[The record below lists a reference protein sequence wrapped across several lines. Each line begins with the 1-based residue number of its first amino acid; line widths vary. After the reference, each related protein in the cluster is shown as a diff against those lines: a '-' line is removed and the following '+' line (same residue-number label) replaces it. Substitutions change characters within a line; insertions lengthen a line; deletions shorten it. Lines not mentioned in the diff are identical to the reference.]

1 MKQTNNAIKFLMA
14 QYRAI
19 FKSAYIKGIATATI
33 LTTALAVG
41 QSQAA
46 TDATALGALK
56 EDKTISTANDALNVA
71 ANVNNTNTFTLTIA
85 SGDNVITG
93 PGATGDATNAN
104 LSKAKF
110 LVNGDSTTLK
120 VTTTANNGAT
130 LNLKTLD
137 IQNGTVS
144 VTGGNTDKAATLVA
158 ETISMSS
165 DKAKLTVSGDFTSKL
180 GDATKTV
187 YDLKNGATITIG
199 KSGAMVGK
207 SLMSDGGKIV
217 FRGSGSGLQAP
228 MYLEKDSG
236 GAAQKLDITVDAEK
250 SGTVSLAGK
259 AADNRG
265 VLHFKSGSTIDLKA
279 NATSGSMLHIK
290 SNGDNGSI
298 VKFDKGVSLKSTG
311 TTNFGTIT
319 VSGTAAAGSTPGPA
333 KPQSL
338 SEIHTDAT
346 VLSDFLS
353 GKGGGVAGSID
364 FKGNA
369 LLKIVDDV
377 TVDLAATTNSVS
389 GSNVGLVVSATA
401 AAGKVAFTQEGTVQA
416 KNFAMS
422 KAFTDDLSA
431 KLNIK
436 ADETLTL
443 GSNDYSGT
451 TTFKFKS
458 AEAKNLTLQASG
470 GTLTL
475 ADNVTLR
482 SLTTKE
488 VDGKTK
494 VVAGE
499 GKIEG
504 NVILTG
510 QKGITVDGGKYT
522 ASNAITISGGT
533 LKVQNTGIGG
543 TLADQSSLKLTNL
556 TIDLSANGG
565 KITVSG
571 SGSTLDLTE
580 ANITSKD
587 ATNATADN
595 NNFNFKADGDGAE
608 LKIKGEKFAELL
620 SNANSGSIF
629 TVDNNGKITLTG
641 DTEVKA
647 AYLKATA
654 NNDKTA
660 VIMTKGTLNAAEGLT
675 LTDVSV
681 TDGINIGQNGKILA
695 GTLTM
700 NLSETDAADETKT
713 LILKSGDYTTLGDMS
728 TNAKK
733 GFVFSGA
740 NSVLNLGTY
749 EVDTSVTDK
758 VAYKGLS
765 SGGTVG
771 QAVTLSGAG
780 TAMNVKY
787 GNWNVSGELTVS
799 GGALTVGNA
808 DTIKDKNG
816 NVLTASMSASNLN
829 VVDGTVSIK
838 SGSSVK
844 ATQLTVANGK
854 SIDVNGSLTI
864 KGSFKAGDS
873 SANPQTKDSYGI
885 SLADNS
891 IKVNQGASLT
901 FESGDAITKALNAT
915 ESNGK
920 ITSFDVKTD
929 AFASGGALVSQAG
942 STVNLSVFKEGTVIT
957 KEAISKLTTGL
968 FGEKSSLNGTVNLGK
983 VVFDGLAPT
992 DKGTVSWNDA
1002 KDFGNYLPNYTN
1014 DGLLNAKLTDVNNE
1028 TIYGNWGSAEDLS
1041 KTSGSIKFAENA
1053 SLNNATQV
1061 GEEKY
1066 FVVGSGGA
1074 LLGIEVADIGTM
1086 TLANGGKAAGVKL
1099 GKQSTLIVDGKA
1111 GNTTAL
1117 KNISGDT
1124 SAKVTLNS
1132 GITEV
1137 ADGVK
1142 VGYLSMNAK
1151 EPTKLTVGKNL
1162 QLTNADKDSVLS
1174 GEVEVKGNV
1183 DLDGKTT
1190 FGGKTVVGG
1199 TFTASKDVTFAGET
1213 NITKGL
1219 LSLNADGYVAGG
1231 FLTATEVNLKDKAST
1246 LYIGNDS
1253 ISEGDNKRSSATGYA
1268 EIDNL
1273 NLKGGTLF
1281 VDPDY
1286 GHRTSVAAVS
1296 HFGNKV
1302 TDAKNAG
1309 TVEGKVVVGKNAALA
1324 TGVDVD
1330 VLGMMDFI
1338 DRYQIGGSLTQGAG
1352 SIMYMGNVLTVKD
1365 GSRLVLDAV
1374 NKQSDVETELGKAA
1388 ADSKYSA
1395 VWSGGSEK
1403 IASDLYMSA
1412 GSIMAID
1419 ENILK
1424 DGKAVHF
1431 DKDDAAIYSEG
1442 GKVVLESSAFINSR
1456 DIVLF
1461 TDKGIGENAGVKV
1474 LGVAGKND
1482 IEVESL
1488 NGLMHFT
1495 LKAGE
1500 VTKGQTLKLN
1510 RSRVDTA
1517 FSEASAPMRTFLI
1530 SYASLTKNW
1539 EDFYQQEEAKPE
1551 AKPEEK
1557 PDSKP
1562 DAGTKAVAAAA
1573 PAAPAVVQE
1582 HLIDREA
1589 YDFEAKFDKDNNLV
1603 VQQGFNKN
1611 DFVVVTY
1618 KENDKEVKKI
1628 FKVAR
1633 NEFLEKVVLDT
1644 NGRPADVAARMGVFA
1659 GSAEAALIA
1668 GTGTY
1673 EAVAGRF
1680 GMGQQGQLMSYA
1692 NNGQGTAL
1700 WLSPIYKDHDSDGF
1714 NADGITWGSDASLT
1728 GFALGADYTL
1738 DSGLRYGVTINAGQG
1753 DSSGQGAATGVD
1765 GDFDYFSLGAYAGFV
1780 SGPYS
1785 VVGDLSYSVVDS
1797 DVKASTEVG
1806 KLNTSFDTTNLSMGV
1821 TGQINLSVNGLDIVP
1836 HLGLRYT
1843 RLDMDSYDVMSDY
1856 GRVGS
1861 VTTSSASMF
1870 TIPAGITISKEYF
1883 SEEWSFQP
1891 SIDFNVTGSFGDDSL
1906 DGSIHWDGVG
1916 NFDVST
1922 KTEFTDNVS
1931 YGVLVGFGAQSERL
1945 SVGAGLGYTTSSSV
1959 DEFSLTGNLRYAF

>member
-41 QSQAA
+41 QAQAA
-46 TDATALGALK
+46 APNLGTLNKDTTIADAQ
-56 EDKTISTANDALNVA
+56 DKITQKDSVS
-71 ANVNNTNTFTLTIA
+71 NTNTFTLTIEA
-85 SGDNVITG
+85 GENKFLG
-93 PGATGDATNAN
+93 PDSGATKTEVALSNAT
-104 LSKAKF
+104 F
-110 LVNGDSTTLK
+110 VVNGKDA
-120 VTTTANNGAT
+120 ANT
-130 LNLKTLD
+130 
-137 IQNGTVS
+137 
-144 VTGGNTDKAATLVA
+144 
-158 ETISMSS
+158 
-165 DKAKLTVSGDFTSKL
+165 KLTVSGSAAESVALTLKKLDVQSGTVKVSGSTGKSASLVADNITLNSNKATLSVAGEGTSTL

-207 SLMSDGGKIV
+207 SILSDGGKIV
-217 FRGSGSGLQAP
+217 FDGSGSGLQAP

-236 GAAQKLDITVDAEK
+236 GAAQKLDITVEAEK
-250 SGTVSLAGK
+250 SGTLSLAGK

-279 NATSGSMLHIK
+279 HATAGGILHIVSK
-290 SNGDNGSI
+290 DNNGSI
-298 VKFDKGVSLKSTG
+298 VKLDKGVTLTSTG
-311 TTNFGTIT
+311 SGVGGVIN
-319 VSGTAAAGSTPGPA
+319 VSGTAASTGPGA
-333 KPQSL
+333 TNPQSL

-346 VLSDFLS
+346 VLTDFLI

-488 VDGKTK
+488 VEGKTK

-533 LKVQNTGIGG
+533 LKVQNTGLN
-543 TLADQSSLKLTNL
+543 TVKADQSSLKVTNL
-556 TIDLSANGG
+556 TIDLAAEHGA
-565 KITVSG
+565 ITVSG
-571 SGSTLDLTE
+571 SGSTIDLSE
-580 ANITSKD
+580 ATITSKD
-587 ATNATADN
+587 ATTPATN
-595 NNFNFKADGDGAE
+595 NKNFNFKADSGAE

-620 SNANSGSIF
+620 SNANSGPIF
-629 TVDNNGKITLTG
+629 TVTNDGKITLTG

-647 AYLKATA
+647 TYLKATA
-654 NNDKTA
+654 NNDKTG

-675 LTDVSV
+675 LTEVNA
-681 TDGINIGQNGKILA
+681 TTGIDIGQNGKIQA

-713 LILKSGDYTTLGDMS
+713 LILQSGDYTTLGDMS

-844 ATQLTVANGK
+844 ATQLTVADGK

-873 SANPQTKDSYGI
+873 GANPPTTDTYGI
-885 SLADNS
+885 KLSNDS

-1014 DGLLNAKLTDVNNE
+1014 DGLLNAKLTDVNGE

-1074 LLGIEVADIGTM
+1074 LLGIEVAKVGTM
-1086 TLANGGKAAGVKL
+1086 TLANGGKAGAVKL
-1099 GKQSTLIVDGKA
+1099 DDLATLIVDGKA

-1117 KNISGDT
+1117 KNISGGDT
-1124 SAKVTLNS
+1124 AKVTLNS

-1162 QLTNADKDSVLS
+1162 NLTNTDKESVLS

-1183 DLDGKTT
+1183 DLAGKTT

-1199 TFTASKDVTFAGET
+1199 TFTAAKDVTFAGET

-1231 FLTATEVNLKDKAST
+1231 FLTATEVNLKDNAST
-1246 LYIGNDS
+1246 LYVGNDS

-1309 TVEGKVVVGKNAALA
+1309 TVDGKVVVGKNAALA

-1352 SIMYMGNVLTVKD
+1352 SIMYMGNVLTVKN

-1374 NKQSDVETELGKAA
+1374 NKQSDVEAELGKAA

-1461 TDKGIGENAGVKV
+1461 TDKGTGENAGVKV

-1659 GSAEAALIA
+1659 GSAEAALLA

-1714 NADGITWGSDASLT
+1714 NADGISWGSDASLT

>member
-41 QSQAA
+41 QAQAD
-46 TDATALGALK
+46 TDLSKL
-56 EDKTISTANDALNVA
+56 DKDTTISDAANKLNVSGD
-71 ANVNNTNTFTLTIA
+71 VSNTNTFTLTIA

-93 PGATGDATNAN
+93 PNAAATKPVSVALNNAT
-104 LSKAKF
+104 F
-110 LVNGDSTTLK
+110 LVNGDNATLK
-120 VTTTANNGAT
+120 IKTTTNEGST
-130 LNLKTLD
+130 LSLKKLD
-137 IQNGTVS
+137 IQNGAVTVS
-144 VTGGNTDKAATLVA
+144 GNNSKEAKLVA

-165 DKAKLTVSGDFTSKL
+165 AKAKLTVAGAHTSIL
-180 GDATKTV
+180 GDAAKTV

-207 SLMSDGGKIV
+207 SILSDGGKIV
-217 FRGSGSGLQAP
+217 FAGSGSGLQAP
-228 MYLEKDSG
+228 MYLEKDTSG
-236 GAAQKLDITVDAEK
+236 SAQKLDITV
-250 SGTVSLAGK
+250 SGNATDSISLAGK

-279 NATSGSMLHIK
+279 DATSGGILNIA
-290 SNGDNGSI
+290 SNNKFGSI
-298 VKFDKGVSLKSTG
+298 VKFDKGVTLTSTG
-311 TTNFGTIT
+311 SGKGGLIN
-319 VSGTAAAGSTPGPA
+319 VSGTAANGGTST
-333 KPQSL
+333 PQSL

-346 VLSDFLS
+346 VLTDFLS
-353 GKGGGVAGSID
+353 GKGGVAGAID
-364 FKGNA
+364 LKANSA
-369 LLKIVDDV
+369 LKILDDV
-377 TVDLAATTNSVS
+377 TVDLAATSNSVS
-389 GSNVGLVVSATA
+389 GTTVGLVVSGGTAA
-401 AAGKVAFTQEGTVQA
+401 AAGKLNLSAESTLQA
-416 KNFAMS
+416 KNFTVS
-422 KAFTDDLSA
+422 KKLDDNLA
-431 KLNIK
+431 TKLNIK

-451 TTFKFKS
+451 ASFKFKS

-482 SLTTKE
+482 SLSTKE

-510 QKGITVDGGKYT
+510 QNKGITVDGGKYT

-533 LKVQNTGIGG
+533 LKVQNTG
-543 TLADQSSLKLTNL
+543 LNSVKADQSSLKVTNL
-556 TIDLSANGG
+556 TIDLAAEHGA
-565 KITVSG
+565 ITVSG
-571 SGSTLDLTE
+571 SGSTIDLSE
-580 ANITSKD
+580 ATITSKD
-587 ATNATADN
+587 AATAPGTN
-595 NNFNFKADGDGAE
+595 NKPFNFKADGDGAE

-629 TVDNNGKITLTG
+629 TVTNDGKITLTG

-647 AYLKATA
+647 TYLKGTA
-654 NNDKTA
+654 GGNDKTA

-675 LTDVSV
+675 LTEVDATS
-681 TDGINIGQNGKILA
+681 GINIGKDGKILA

-700 NLSETDAADETKT
+700 NLSDTDAEKADSV
-713 LILKSGDYTTLGDMS
+713 LNIKSGDYTTLGDMS

-771 QAVTLSGAG
+771 QAVTLSGAS
-780 TAMNVKY
+780 AMNVQY

-799 GGALTVGNA
+799 GGAVTVGNA
-808 DTIKDKNG
+808 DSIKDKNG
-816 NVLTASMSASNLN
+816 NVLTASMSASNLK
-829 VVDGTVSIK
+829 VVDGKVQIQ

-844 ATQLTVANGK
+844 ATQVSVESGK
-854 SIDVNGSLTI
+854 SIDVSGSLTI

-1014 DGLLNAKLTDVNNE
+1014 DGLLNAKLTDVNGE

-1074 LLGIEVADIGTM
+1074 LLGIEVAKVGTM
-1086 TLANGGKAAGVKL
+1086 TLANGGKAGAVKL
-1099 GKQSTLIVDGKA
+1099 DDLATLIVDGKA

-1117 KNISGDT
+1117 KNISGGDT
-1124 SAKVTLNS
+1124 AKVTLNS

-1162 QLTNADKDSVLS
+1162 QLINGDKESVLS

-1183 DLDGKTT
+1183 DLAGKTT

-1246 LYIGNDS
+1246 LYVGNDS

-1296 HFGNKV
+1296 HFGSKV

-1431 DKDDAAIYSEG
+1431 DKDDAAIYNEG

-1461 TDKGIGENAGVKV
+1461 TDKGAGENAGVKV

-1659 GSAEAALIA
+1659 GSAEAALLA

-1714 NADGITWGSDASLT
+1714 NADGISWGSDASLT
-1728 GFALGADYTL
+1728 GVALGADYTL

-1806 KLNTSFDTTNLSMGV
+1806 QLNTSFDTTNLSMGV

-1883 SEEWSFQP
+1883 SEDWSFQP

>member
-41 QSQAA
+41 QAQAA
-46 TDATALGALK
+46 PPDLATLNK
-56 EDKTISTANDALNVA
+56 DTTIDKAADQLNVSGD
-71 ANVNNTNTFTLTIA
+71 VSNTNTFTLTIA
-85 SGDNVITG
+85 SGDNVIKG
-93 PGATGDATNAN
+93 PAAQASKPVSVSLSNAT
-104 LSKAKF
+104 F
-110 LVNGDSTTLK
+110 LVNGENTTLQIK
-120 VTTTANNGAT
+120 TSTNEGAT
-130 LNLKTLD
+130 LSLKKLD
-137 IQNGTVS
+137 IQNGAVTVS
-144 VTGGNTDKAATLVA
+144 GNNSKEAKIVA

-165 DKAKLTVSGDFTSKL
+165 DKAKLTVSGDHTSTL

-207 SLMSDGGKIV
+207 SILSDGGKIV
-217 FRGSGSGLQAP
+217 FAGSGSGLQAP
-228 MYLEKDSG
+228 MYLEKDTSG
-236 GAAQKLDITVDAEK
+236 SAQKLDITV
-250 SGTVSLAGK
+250 SGNATDSISLAGK

-279 NATSGSMLHIK
+279 DATSGGILNIA
-290 SNGDNGSI
+290 SNNKFGSI
-298 VKFDKGVSLKSTG
+298 VKFDKGVTLTSTG
-311 TTNFGTIT
+311 SGKGGLIN
-319 VSGTAAAGSTPGPA
+319 VSGTAANGGTST
-333 KPQSL
+333 PQSL

-346 VLSDFLS
+346 VLTDFLS
-353 GKGGGVAGSID
+353 GKGGVAGAID
-364 FKGNA
+364 LKA
-369 LLKIVDDV
+369 DSALKIIDDV
-377 TVDLAATTNSVS
+377 TVDVAAGSNNVS
-389 GSNVGLVVSATA
+389 GTTVSLNVAGVASQATA
-401 AAGKVAFTQEGTVQA
+401 AAGKVNVSGKSEIHA
-416 KNFAMS
+416 KNIVVS
-422 KAFTDDLSA
+422 KNMGSDLND
-431 KLNIK
+431 KLVLK
-436 ADETLTL
+436 ASDTLTL
-443 GSNDYSGT
+443 GGSNYSGT
-451 TTFKFKS
+451 ATFGFS
-458 AEAKNLTLQASG
+458 GAEAVNLKMEASG

-488 VDGKTK
+488 VEGKTK

-504 NVILTG
+504 NALISG
-510 QKGITVDGGKYT
+510 GSIIVDGGKYT
-522 ASNAITISGGT
+522 AGGT
-533 LKVQNTGIGG
+533 HTVKGGTIKVQNTGLGG

-556 TIDLSANGG
+556 TIDLGTANGA
-565 KITVSG
+565 ITVSG
-571 SGSTLDLTE
+571 SGSTLDLSE
-580 ANITSKD
+580 ATITATD
-587 ATNATADN
+587 AATAPNTN
-595 NNFNFKADGDGAE
+595 NKNFNFKANGLGSE

-620 SNANSGSIF
+620 SNENSGSIF
-629 TVDNNGKITLTG
+629 TVDTGGKVTLTG
-641 DTEVKA
+641 EATVKSDKL
-647 AYLKATA
+647 LKTVGTA
-654 NNDKTA
+654 KTGM
-660 VIMTKGTLNAAEGLT
+660 VFTNGTLNAVEGLT
-675 LTDVSV
+675 IESVSAA
-681 TDGINIGQNGKILA
+681 DGLDLGQNGKIQA

-713 LILKSGDYTTLGDMS
+713 LIVKSGAYTTLGDMS

-771 QAVTLSGAG
+771 QAVTLSGAS
-780 TAMNVKY
+780 AMNVQY

-844 ATQLTVANGK
+844 ATQLTVADTK
-854 SIDVNGSLTI
+854 KIEVDGSLTI
-864 KGSFKAGDS
+864 KGSFKAGDTG
-873 SANPQTKDSYGI
+873 ANPPTTDTYGI
-885 SLADNS
+885 KLSNDS

-1014 DGLLNAKLTDVNNE
+1014 DGLLNAKLTDVNGE
-1028 TIYGNWGSAEDLS
+1028 TIYGNWGSAEDLT

-1074 LLGIEVADIGTM
+1074 LLGIDVAKVGTM
-1086 TLANGGKAAGVKL
+1086 TLANGGKAGAVKL
-1099 GKQSTLIVDGKA
+1099 DDLATLIVDGKA

-1117 KNISGDT
+1117 KNISGGDT
-1124 SAKVTLNS
+1124 AKVTLNS

-1162 QLTNADKDSVLS
+1162 QLTNADKESVLS

-1183 DLDGKTT
+1183 DLAGKTT

-1199 TFTASKDVTFAGET
+1199 TFTAAKDVTFAGEA

-1231 FLTATEVNLKDKAST
+1231 FLTATEVDLKGATST
-1246 LYIGNDS
+1246 LYVGNDS

-1296 HFGNKV
+1296 HFGSKV

-1374 NKQSDVETELGKAA
+1374 NKQSDVEAELGKAA

-1714 NADGITWGSDASLT
+1714 NADGISWGSDASLT

-1753 DSSGQGAATGVD
+1753 DSSGQGAATGVE

>member
-41 QSQAA
+41 QAQAA
-46 TDATALGALK
+46 APDLGTLNK
-56 EDKTISTANDALNVA
+56 DHTISVAGDALNVSGD
-71 ANVNNTNTFTLTIA
+71 VSNTNTFTLTIA
-85 SGDNVITG
+85 SGDNVIKG
-93 PGATGDATNAN
+93 PAAQASKPVSVSLSNAT
-104 LSKAKF
+104 F
-110 LVNGDSTTLK
+110 LVNGENTTLQIK
-120 VTTTANNGAT
+120 TSTNEGAT
-130 LNLKTLD
+130 LSLKKLD
-137 IQNGTVS
+137 IQNGAVTVS
-144 VTGGNTDKAATLVA
+144 GNNSKEAKLVA

-165 DKAKLTVSGDFTSKL
+165 EKAKLTVSGEHTSTL

-207 SLMSDGGKIV
+207 SIVSDGGKIV
-217 FRGSGSGLQAP
+217 FQGDGATLSAP

-250 SGTVSLAGK
+250 SGTISLAGK
-259 AADNRG
+259 AADKRG

-279 NATSGSMLHIK
+279 GTQSGGTLHISK
-290 SNGDNGSI
+290 TTTNGSI
-298 VKFDKGVSLKSTG
+298 VKFDKGVTLKSTG
-311 TTNFGTIT
+311 SGKGGVIN
-319 VSGTAAAGSTPGPA
+319 VSGSGAT
-333 KPQSL
+333 SL
-338 SEIHTDAT
+338 SEIHTDAK
-346 VLSDFLS
+346 VLTDFLA
-353 GKGGGVAGSID
+353 GTGGVAGTVDLKANS
-364 FKGNA
+364 A
-369 LLKIVDDV
+369 LKIIDDV
-377 TVDLAATTNSVS
+377 TVDVAAGSNNVS
-389 GSNVGLVVSATA
+389 GTTVSLNVAGVANQGSA
-401 AAGKVAFTQEGTVQA
+401 AAGAVNLSAKSTIQA
-416 KNFAMS
+416 KNIVVS
-422 KAFTDDLSA
+422 KALGANLND
-431 KLNIK
+431 KLVLK
-436 ADETLTL
+436 ASDTLTL
-443 GSNDYSGT
+443 GGSNYSGT
-451 TTFKFKS
+451 TTLGFS
-458 AEAKNLTLQASG
+458 GAEAVNLKMEASG

-504 NVILTG
+504 SVILTG
-510 QKGITVDGGKYT
+510 QDKGITVDGGKYT

-533 LKVQNTGIGG
+533 LKVQNTG
-543 TLADQSSLKLTNL
+543 LNSVKADQSSLKVTNL
-556 TIDLSANGG
+556 TIDLAAEHGA
-565 KITVSG
+565 ITVSG
-571 SGSTLDLTE
+571 SGSTIDLSE
-580 ANITSKD
+580 ATITSKD
-587 ATNATADN
+587 EATDPGTN
-595 NNFNFKADGDGAE
+595 NKTFNFKADGDGAE

-620 SNANSGSIF
+620 GNTNSGSIF

-641 DTEVKA
+641 DTELKA
-647 AYLKATA
+647 TYLKATA
-654 NNDKTA
+654 NNDKTG
-660 VIMTKGTLNAAEGLT
+660 VIMTKGTLNATEGLT
-675 LTDVSV
+675 LTDVHA
-681 TDGINIGQNGKILA
+681 TNGIDIGQNGKIQA

-700 NLSETDAADETKT
+700 NLSETDAANETKT
-713 LILKSGDYTTLGDMS
+713 LIVKSGAYTTLGDMS

-733 GFVFSGA
+733 GFVLTSTTA
-740 NSVLNLGTY
+740 TADTVLNLGTY

-758 VAYKGLS
+758 TAYKGLS

-816 NVLTASMSASNLN
+816 NVLTASMSASNLK
-829 VVDGTVSIK
+829 VVDGKVQIQ

-844 ATQLTVANGK
+844 ATQVSVDAGK
-854 SIDVNGSLTI
+854 SIDVSGSLTI

-1002 KDFGNYLPNYTN
+1002 KAFGNYLPNYTN
-1014 DGLLNAKLTDVNNE
+1014 DGLLNAKLTDVNGE
-1028 TIYGNWGSAEDLS
+1028 TIYGNWGSAEDLN

-1099 GKQSTLIVDGKA
+1099 GNQATLIVDGKA

-1117 KNISGDT
+1117 KNISGGDT
-1124 SAKVTLNS
+1124 AKVTLNS

-1162 QLTNADKDSVLS
+1162 NLTNADKESVLS

-1183 DLDGKTT
+1183 DLAGKTT

-1199 TFTASKDVTFAGET
+1199 TFTASKDVTFAGEA

-1246 LYIGNDS
+1246 LYVGNDS

-1296 HFGNKV
+1296 HFGSKV

-1309 TVEGKVVVGKNAALA
+1309 TVDGKVVVGKNAALA

-1374 NKQSDVETELGKAA
+1374 NKQSDVEAELGKAA

-1461 TDKGIGENAGVKV
+1461 TDNGTGENAGVKV
-1474 LGVAGKND
+1474 LGVTGKND

-1539 EDFYQQEEAKPE
+1539 EDFYKQEEAKPE

-1714 NADGITWGSDASLT
+1714 NADGISWGSDASLT

-1753 DSSGQGAATGVD
+1753 DSSGQGAATGVE

-1891 SIDFNVTGSFGDDSL
+1891 SIDFNVNGSFGDDSL

>member
-41 QSQAA
+41 QAQAA
-46 TDATALGALK
+46 APNLGTLNKDHTIADAQDQITQKA
-56 EDKTISTANDALNVA
+56 SVS
-71 ANVNNTNTFTLTIA
+71 NTNTFTLTIEA
-85 SGDNVITG
+85 GENKFLG
-93 PGATGDATNAN
+93 PDSGATKTEVALSNAT
-104 LSKAKF
+104 F
-110 LVNGDSTTLK
+110 VVNGKDA
-120 VTTTANNGAT
+120 ANT
-130 LNLKTLD
+130 
-137 IQNGTVS
+137 
-144 VTGGNTDKAATLVA
+144 
-158 ETISMSS
+158 
-165 DKAKLTVSGDFTSKL
+165 KLTVSGSTSEGVALTLKKLDVQSGTVKISGSTGKSASLVADNISLNSNKATLSVDGEGTSTL

-207 SLMSDGGKIV
+207 SILSDGGKIV
-217 FRGSGSGLQAP
+217 FAGSGSGLEAP
-228 MYLEKDSG
+228 MYLEKDASG
-236 GAAQKLDITVDAEK
+236 SAQKLDISIDGEK
-250 SGTVSLAGK
+250 SGTISLAGK

-279 NATSGSMLHIK
+279 GTQSGGTLHISK
-290 SNGDNGSI
+290 TTTNGSI
-298 VKFDKGVSLKSTG
+298 VKFDKGVTLKSTG
-311 TTNFGTIT
+311 SGKGGVIN
-319 VSGTAAAGSTPGPA
+319 VSGSGAT
-333 KPQSL
+333 SL
-338 SEIHTDAT
+338 SEIHTDAK
-346 VLSDFLS
+346 VLTDFLA
-353 GKGGGVAGSID
+353 GTGGVAGTVDLKANS
-364 FKGNA
+364 A
-369 LLKIVDDV
+369 LKIIDDV
-377 TVDLAATTNSVS
+377 TVDLAATSNSVS
-389 GSNVGLVVSATA
+389 GTTVGLVVSGGTAA
-401 AAGKVAFTQEGTVQA
+401 AAGKLNLSAESTLQA
-416 KNFAMS
+416 KNFTVS
-422 KAFTDDLSA
+422 KKLADELDS

-475 ADNVTLR
+475 DDNVTLR

-504 NVILTG
+504 NVILTS

-522 ASNAITISGGT
+522 ASNTVTVKGGSLT
-533 LKVQNTGIGG
+533 VKNTGLGG

-556 TIDLSANGG
+556 TIDLGTASGV
-565 KITVSG
+565 ITVSG
-571 SGSTLDLTE
+571 SGSTLDLSE
-580 ANITSKD
+580 ATITATD
-587 ATNATADN
+587 AATTPN
-595 NNFNFKADGDGAE
+595 TSNKNFNFKANGLGSE

-629 TVDNNGKITLTG
+629 TVTNDGKITLTG

-647 AYLKATA
+647 TYLKGTA
-654 NNDKTA
+654 GGNDKTA
-660 VIMTKGTLNAAEGLT
+660 VIMTKGTLNATEGLT

-681 TDGINIGQNGKILA
+681 TDGINIGQNGKIQA

-713 LILKSGDYTTLGDMS
+713 LIVKSGAYTTLGDMS

-771 QAVTLSGAG
+771 QAVTLSGAS
-780 TAMNVKY
+780 AMNVQY

-844 ATQLTVANGK
+844 ATQLTVADGK

-992 DKGTVSWNDA
+992 DKGTVSWTDA
-1002 KDFGNYLPNYTN
+1002 KAFGNYLPNYTN
-1014 DGLLNAKLTDVNNE
+1014 DGLLNAKLTDVNGE

-1099 GKQSTLIVDGKA
+1099 GNQATLIVDGKA

-1117 KNISGDT
+1117 KNISGGDT
-1124 SAKVTLNS
+1124 AKVTLNS

-1162 QLTNADKDSVLS
+1162 NLTNADKESVLS

-1183 DLDGKTT
+1183 DLAGKTT

-1231 FLTATEVNLKDKAST
+1231 FLTATEVDLKDKAST
-1246 LYIGNDS
+1246 LYVGNDS

-1296 HFGNKV
+1296 HFGSKV

-1374 NKQSDVETELGKAA
+1374 NKQSDVETELGKAV

-1412 GSIMAID
+1412 GSFMAID

-1431 DKDDAAIYSEG
+1431 DKADAAIYSEG

-1461 TDKGIGENAGVKV
+1461 TDNGTGENAGVKV

-1539 EDFYQQEEAKPE
+1539 EDFYKQEEAKPE

-1573 PAAPAVVQE
+1573 PSAPAVVQE

-1611 DFVVVTY
+1611 DFVVVSY
-1618 KENDKEVKKI
+1618 KEGDKDVKKI

-1700 WLSPIYKDHDSDGF
+1700 WLSPIYKDHESDGF
-1714 NADGITWGSDASLT
+1714 NADGISWGSDASLT

-1780 SGPYS
+1780 RGPYS

-1883 SEEWSFQP
+1883 SEDWSFQP